1 MALFG
6 SDFKRARYEWLYP
19 SEPLQWFWRGTLL
32 FIVLAALDLILQ
44 SVGAIGAFLLIFK
57 HSLAEFSDMSSGMP
71 PDLLKAGVIG
81 LTPAAIVLSFCAIY
95 FGRFGLPDRQG
106 RLLLHYPKL
115 GILGWLVV
123 IGGFVILMY
132 SVFALTFVILGIDPA
147 TYSPSGGLNDNSN
160 SAGMV
165 EKTIA
170 EFAKSP
176 MLFALALPSV
186 MLAGPITEELL
197 FRGAFFSALASS
209 PVGKVGAVLITSA
222 LWALVHRLS
231 PAPWLFVG
239 VLFIMGI
246 VLGVLLLRFGSL
258 WVTIACHVVWNA
270 ISSLAIFGTGP
281 QQ

>member
-1 MALFG
+1 VALFG
-6 SDFKRARYEWLYP
+6 QDFNRAKAHWLYP
-19 SEPLQWFWRGTLL
+19 REPLQGLLRGALFFILL
-32 FIVLAALDLILQ
+32 AVLDLILQ
-44 SVGAIGAFLLIFK
+44 SAGALAAFLFVYK
-57 HSLAEFSDMSSGMP
+57 HSLADFSGLSVASP
-71 PDLLKAGVIG
+71 QDLMKSAILG
-81 LTPAAIVLSFCAIY
+81 LSPAAIVLSLCAIY
-95 FGRFGLPDRQG
+95 FSRFGMPNRQG
-106 RLLLHYPKL
+106 RLLLNYPKL
-115 GILGWLVV
+115 GILGWIVV
-123 IGGFVILMY
+123 VGGFVILMFG
-132 SVFALTFVILGIDPA
+132 VFNLTFVVLGIDPE
-147 TYSPSGGLNDNSN
+147 TYSPSGGLSDNSN

-176 MLFALALPSV
+176 MMFALALPSV

-197 FRGAFFSALASS
+197 FRGAFFSALANS
-209 PVGKVGAVLITSA
+209 PVGRIGAVLITSA

-270 ISSLAIFGTGP
+270 VSSIAIFGVGSQP
-281 QQ
+281 

>member
-6 SDFKRARYEWLYP
+6 SDFKRARHEWLYP
-19 SEPLQWFWRGTLL
+19 REPLQLFWRGILL
-32 FIVLAALDLILQ
+32 FVVLAALDLLLQ
-44 SVGAIGAFLLIFK
+44 SVGAIAAFLLVFK
-57 HSLAEFSDMSSGMP
+57 HTFADFSNMSSGVP

-81 LTPAAIVLSFCAIY
+81 LTPAAIVLSLCAIY

-106 RLLLHYPKL
+106 RLLLNFPKL

-132 SVFALTFVILGIDPA
+132 AVFALTFVILGIDPE

-176 MLFALALPSV
+176 MLFALALPGV

-197 FRGAFFSALASS
+197 FRGALFSALASS
-209 PVGKVGAVLITSA
+209 PVGRVGAVLITSA

-258 WVTIACHVVWNA
+258 WVTIACHVVWNG
-270 ISSLAIFGTGP
+270 ISSLAIFGMGS